1 MQMKLDDEKGA
12 DAGAGKSLK
21 RDISELSNA
30 QMSHSK
36 IPAGQTPLSSTAKSL
51 DLPPKEYE

>member
-1 MQMKLDDEKGA
+1 MKLDDEKGA
-12 DAGAGKSLK
+12 EAGAGKSLK